1 MIGFLGLRGQR
12 PLETGYDNCPVIKN
26 ILSFSNRSIKQ
37 NDMPLNYHHLRYF
50 WAVAHDGNLTRT
62 AQRLNLSQ
70 SALSV
75 QIKQLEERL
84 GHALFERR
92 GRQLH
97 LTEAGRIALDHADA
111 IFATG
116 QELIATLTSTV
127 QSRKALRVGALATLS
142 RNFQIGF
149 LKPLLSRMDVELILR
164 SGSPTELLEGLG
176 THNFDLVLMNR
187 PPPDDSLTPYET
199 HQIAEQDVR
208 IVGSP
213 KRLDPDRPIR
223 ELLLEHPFILPT
235 TDNSV
240 RTAFDA
246 MASRLSVRPQV
257 AAEVDDMA
265 MMRLLTRED
274 VGLALVAPIVVKDE
288 LNSGL
293 LREAREHPRIKETF
307 FAITLRRR
315 FPNPLVQSL
324 FEQAVDSALSS

>member
-1 MIGFLGLRGQR
+1 
-12 PLETGYDNCPVIKN
+12 
-26 ILSFSNRSIKQ
+26 
-37 NDMPLNYHHLRYF
+37 MPLNYHHLRYF

-62 AQRLNLSQ
+62 AQQLNLSQ

-111 IFATG
+111 IFAAG
-116 QELIATLTSTV
+116 QELVATLQEAGRTR
-127 QSRKALRVGALATLS
+127 QALRVGALATLS

-149 LKPLLSRMDVELILR
+149 LRPILARTDVEVILR

-176 THNFDLVLMNR
+176 TLNLDLVLMNR
-187 PPPDDSLTPYET
+187 EPPDDSLAPYET
-199 HQIAEQDVR
+199 HQIAEQAVS

-213 KRLDPDRPIR
+213 ERFDPECPIR
-223 ELLLEHPFILPT
+223 ELLAAHPFILPT
-235 TDNSV
+235 TDNAL

-265 MMRLLTRED
+265 MMRLLARENI
-274 VGLALVAPIVVKDE
+274 GLALVAPIVVQDE
-288 LNSGL
+288 LTSGRL
-293 LREAREHPRIKETF
+293 VEAREHPKIRETF
-307 FAITLRRR
+307 YAITLRRR
-315 FPNPLVQSL
+315 FPNPVVKELL
-324 FEQAVDSALSS
+324 ASSFDPAPLP

>member
-1 MIGFLGLRGQR
+1 
-12 PLETGYDNCPVIKN
+12 
-26 ILSFSNRSIKQ
+26 
-37 NDMPLNYHHLRYF
+37 MPLNYHHLRYF

-62 AQRLNLSQ
+62 AQQLNLSQ

-111 IFATG
+111 IFAAG
-116 QELIATLTSTV
+116 QELVATLQETGR
-127 QSRKALRVGALATLS
+127 SRQALRVGALATLS

-149 LKPLLSRMDVELILR
+149 LRPILARNDVEVILR
-164 SGSPTELLEGLG
+164 SGSPAELLEGLG
-176 THNFDLVLMNR
+176 TLNLDLVLMNR
-187 PPPDDSLTPYET
+187 EPPDDSLAPYET
-199 HQIAEQDVR
+199 HQIAEQAVS

-213 KRLDPDRPIR
+213 ERFDPDRPIR
-223 ELLLEHPFILPT
+223 ELLGAHPFILPT
-235 TDNSV
+235 TDNTL

-265 MMRLLTRED
+265 MMRLLARENI
-274 VGLALVAPIVVKDE
+274 GLALVAPIVVQDE
-288 LNSGL
+288 LSSGRL
-293 LREAREHPRIKETF
+293 VEAREHPRIRETF
-307 FAITLRRR
+307 YAITLRRR
-315 FPNPLVQSL
+315 FPNPVVQEL
-324 FEQAVDSALSS
+324 LASSYDPAPLT